1 MNNGLINEET
11 FVISR
16 TPNDFSA
23 MGIDQCDDQ
32 LNKLAKGDGKS
43 IDLTEDKD
51 RPKVND
57 LWPQAARIVMDFKEN
72 QKNFVQAPR
81 GAVAFQNC
89 FKSHVDCL

>member
-1 MNNGLINEET
+1 MNDGFINEET

-23 MGIDQCDDQ
+23 MGFDQCDDQ

-43 IDLTEDKD
+43 IDLTEDED

-57 LWPQAARIVMDFKEN
+57 LW
-72 QKNFVQAPR
+72 
-81 GAVAFQNC
+81 
-89 FKSHVDCL
+89 S